1 VGTAGRTLNLMLE
14 MPGAVL
20 AALIVGYLP
29 GALIFRLPGRSRAL
43 RASLSFEERA
53 FWALLLSVL
62 WSVMLVLTL
71 GGLGRYTFTRL
82 VTINLVSALVLI
94 AAFRG
99 RLRYPD
105 RASRV
110 SWTALVP
117 VAIVA
122 GGIWLYSPPSE
133 YIIGGKDP
141 GTYIN
146 EGIQI
151 AQRGQVI
158 VRDPDVASVP
168 AVYRDLF
175 FPSHQQATYYSLRLM
190 GFFNQDPDAGSV
202 VGQFP
207 HFYPASIAI
216 GYALNGLS
224 GARQTVAF
232 WTVLGLL
239 AVYFTGRRMFG
250 HAAAAAA
257 ALLLGLNVV
266 EVWFGRYPNSE
277 MTMQALIFAAF
288 LAVGRIRDGGR
299 VFFGIVAGA
308 VLGLSLFLRYE
319 ILLAFAAFAAA
330 GVMAPVSGRRLGAPF
345 RLAVT
350 LASAAGLWYLTGPMR
365 AYFAYPIDFVH
376 QRGGLWLGAAGLV
389 AALAANWL
397 VRRPPVHTLV
407 RRFFPPALAMALV
420 ALAVFAYF
428 FRHEGGRTA
437 LGDAMAFRTFG
448 WYLTPWML
456 ALAVAGAAVMTA
468 TRFWRDP
475 EFYLTAATFSVFFF
489 YKTRIVAEHFW
500 TSRRFLGVALPAALL
515 LAMAGTQWASGGDA
529 GTADER
535 ATRRP
540 RWREWVGLVTLAL
553 VALAAGVS
561 FWRAATPVRHH
572 VEYAGLI
579 PKLEQLAARVGDR
592 DLLLVESR
600 NAGSDLHVLAMP
612 LAYIY
617 GRHVLVLDSVVPA
630 RASFE
635 AFIAWAQTQYAHVYF
650 LGGGGTDLLTKDIS
664 AVPMTG
670 DRFQVD
676 EYDAPMNA
684 YPSGVR
690 RKEFEYGLYQ
700 LMPTSQVPAA
710 AIDLQMG
717 GLDDLNVVRFHA
729 REQRADTGMKYRW
742 SGAQSFVVLLGL
754 PSSAREIVV
763 WMSSGGRPAQAPPP
777 VVQFAL
783 DDEALGQAT
792 PVDEVRP
799 YVLPLAPGLAA
810 RLAAKGDS
818 VRLRLRVPTW
828 SPGALLG
835 VNDTRDLGVIVTRVQ
850 VR

>member
-1 VGTAGRTLNLMLE
+1 MFEAVF
-14 MPGAVL
+14 GALV
-20 AALIVGYLP
+20 VGYLP

-43 RASLSFEERA
+43 RASLAFEERT
-53 FWALLLSVL
+53 FWAVMLSAL
-62 WSVMLVLTL
+62 WSVMLVLAL
-71 GGLGRYTFTRL
+71 GLLGRYTFQRL
-82 VTINLVSALVLI
+82 VTINIVGAVIALTAL
-94 AAFRG
+94 RD
-99 RLRYPD
+99 RLRYRDPVT
-105 RASRV
+105 RAS
-110 SWTALVP
+110 WTVIVP
-117 VAIVA
+117 LAFVA
-122 GGIWLYSPPSE
+122 GGLWLYSPPSE

-151 AQRGQVI
+151 AQRGQVV

-168 AVYRDLF
+168 TPFRDLF
-175 FPSHQQATYYSLRLM
+175 YPSHQQATYYSLRFM
-190 GFFNQDPDAGSV
+190 GFFIQDPDAGSV

-232 WTVLGLL
+232 WTILALL

-277 MTMQALIFAAF
+277 MTMQALIFAAL
-288 LAVGRIRDGGR
+288 LAVGRVRDGGR
-299 VFFGIVAGA
+299 VFFGVTAGA
-308 VLGLSLFLRYE
+308 LLGLSLFLRYE
-319 ILLAFAAFAAA
+319 ILIAFAAFAAA
-330 GVMAPVSGRRLGAPF
+330 GVLAPVTGRRLGVPF
-345 RLAVT
+345 RVSMALT
-350 LASAAGLWYLTGPMR
+350 SAAGLWYLAGPMR
-365 AYFAYPIDFVH
+365 AYFAYPLDFVH
-376 QRGGLWLGAAGLV
+376 QRGGLTLAALGLV
-389 AALAANWL
+389 AAVVANWL
-397 VRRPPVHTLV
+397 LRRPVVHTFVRRVL
-407 RRFFPPALAMALV
+407 PPALALCLA
-420 ALAVFAYF
+420 ALAVYAYF
-428 FRHEGGRTA
+428 FRQMEGRTA

-448 WYLTPWML
+448 WYLTPWVL
-456 ALAVAGAAVMTA
+456 ALAVAGAVVMVT

-475 EFYLTAATFSVFFF
+475 EFYLTMATFSVFFF

-500 TSRRFLGVALPAALL
+500 TSRRFLGVALPSALL
-515 LAMAGTQWASGGDA
+515 LAMAGVRWASGGDA
-529 GTADER
+529 GPVDGPTQ
-535 ATRRP
+535 TRP
-540 RWREWVGLVTLAL
+540 RWRSVTSGVLLAA
-553 VALAAGVS
+553 VATAAGVS

-579 PKLEQLAARVGDR
+579 PKLEQLASRIGDR

-617 GRHVLVLDSVVPA
+617 GRHVLVLDSAVPA
-630 RASFE
+630 RAPFD
-635 AFIAWAQTQYAHVYF
+635 AFLAWAATKYEHVYF
-650 LGGGGTDLLTKDIS
+650 LGGGGTDLLSKEIR
-664 AVPMTG
+664 AVPVTG
-670 DRFQVD
+670 DRFQVV

-700 LMPTSQVPAA
+700 LTSASEGPAA
-710 AIDLQMG
+710 AIDLQIG
-717 GLDDLNVVRFHA
+717 GLDDLNVVRFYA

-754 PSSAREIVV
+754 PADAREILV
-763 WMSSGGRPAQAPPP
+763 WMSSGGRPPQAPAP

-783 DDEALGQAT
+783 DDQPIGQAI
-792 PVDEVRP
+792 PVDDVRP
-799 YVLPLAPGLAA
+799 YTLTLPPGLAA
-810 RLAAKGDS
+810 RLAAKTDS